1 MAMAYTEVHHITP
14 YTHYIEEVN
23 MKAKQLMIVSSTLI
37 ALFLVVGSTAVPAAN
52 TSQTSGEGNGALVAA
67 GDQKVNINTA
77 DVTTLTTLK
86 GVGPQLAERITAFRK
101 NNGPFAKAEDLMQV
115 KGVGEKIFER
125 NKEIIAVK

>member
-1 MAMAYTEVHHITP
+1 
-14 YTHYIEEVN
+14 
-23 MKAKQLMIVSSTLI
+23 MKAKHLMIVSSALI
-37 ALFLVVGSTAVPAAN
+37 ALFLLVGSTVVPAAN
-52 TSQTSGEGNGALVAA
+52 TSQTAGEGKGALAA
-67 GDQKVNINTA
+67 TGDQKVNINTA

-125 NKEIIAVK
+125 NKDMIAVK

>member
-1 MAMAYTEVHHITP
+1 
-14 YTHYIEEVN
+14 
-23 MKAKQLMIVSSTLI
+23 MKAKQLMIVTSTLI
-37 ALFLVVGSTAVPAAN
+37 TLFLLAGSTVVPAAD
-52 TSQTSGEGNGALVAA
+52 TSQTSGEEKGSLVAT

>member
-1 MAMAYTEVHHITP
+1 
-14 YTHYIEEVN
+14 
-23 MKAKQLMIVSSTLI
+23 MKAKQLMIVSSALI

-52 TSQTSGEGNGALVAA
+52 TSQTSGEGNGTLVAA

-86 GVGPQLAERITAFRK
+86 GVGPQLAERIAAFRK

>member
-1 MAMAYTEVHHITP
+1 MAMIEAEVHHITK
-14 YTHYIEEVN
+14 YTLSIEEVN
-23 MKAKQLMIVSSTLI
+23 MKAKHVMIVSSTLI
-37 ALFLVVGSTAVPAAN
+37 VLFLLVNSTVVPAAN
-52 TSQTSGEGNGALVAA
+52 TSKTSGEGKGTLVAT
-67 GDQKVNINTA
+67 GNQKVNINTA

-125 NKEIIAVK
+125 NKEMIAVK

>member
-1 MAMAYTEVHHITP
+1 
-14 YTHYIEEVN
+14 
-23 MKAKQLMIVSSTLI
+23 MKAKHVMIVSSTLI
-37 ALFLVVGSTAVPAAN
+37 VLFLLVNSTVVPAAN
-52 TSQTSGEGNGALVAA
+52 TSKTSGEEKGTLVAT
-67 GDQKVNINTA
+67 GNQKVNINTA

-125 NKEIIAVK
+125 NKEMIAVK